1 MQPGM
6 TFGTLSFYSQ
16 EFAVFSNSIRS
27 VLRVAS
33 EMMAFPLHTVA
44 PKVKLSDALHSLLK
58 MNHSG
63 MPVVDEDGNYL
74 GVFSE
79 KCCLRA
85 VAETPTL
92 KEWEGLA
99 IGNADVMVTKLFCLS
114 PDEDAI
120 AAIGGLLKN
129 KVSGAPVTDS
139 NRTFLGVFSE
149 KTSMRVLIGAAYDSL
164 PSAAV
169 SAFMDCDRSR
179 LIDEPTSLAR
189 ILKIF
194 IETPFRRLPV
204 LRGDQVI
211 GMVNRRNLLRAKIT
225 MPNLTVANY
234 MDRKARTVSKDDDLL
249 TLAEIFLST
258 PYRRLPVVQDGKLIG
273 QVSRRDVLN
282 CAYHLMDPPLELPSR
297 FYISS
302 H

>member
-1 MQPGM
+1 M
-6 TFGTLSFYSQ
+6 
-16 EFAVFSNSIRS
+16 FSSSIRS
-27 VLRVAS
+27 VPRVAS
-33 EMMAFPLHTVA
+33 EIMASPLQTVS

-63 MPVVDEDGNYL
+63 MPVVDEDGSYL

-85 VAETPTL
+85 VAETPTVG
-92 KEWEGLA
+92 EWEGLA
-99 IGNADVMVTKLFCLS
+99 IGKTTVMVTELFCLS

-129 KVSGAPVTDS
+129 KVSGAPVTGS

-149 KTSMRVLIGAAYDSL
+149 KTSMQVLIGAAYDSL
-164 PSAAV
+164 PSATV

-189 ILKIF
+189 ILRIF
-194 IETPFRRLPV
+194 IETPLRRLLV
-204 LRGDQVI
+204 VRGDQII
-211 GMVNRRNLLRAKIT
+211 GMVNRRNLLRSNIT
-225 MPNLTVANY
+225 MPNLAVANY

-258 PYRRLPVVQDGKLIG
+258 PYRRLPVVQDGKIIG
-273 QVSRRDVLN
+273 QVSRRDVLS
-282 CAYHLMDPPLELPSR
+282 CAFHLMDPPKELTDR

>member
-1 MQPGM
+1 M
-6 TFGTLSFYSQ
+6 
-16 EFAVFSNSIRS
+16 FSSSNRIFP
-27 VLRVAS
+27 RVAS
-33 EMMAFPLHTVA
+33 EMMASPVQTVA
-44 PKVKLSDALHSLLK
+44 PKVKLSDALHSLLR

-63 MPVVDEDGNYL
+63 MPVVDDDGNYL

-79 KCCLRA
+79 KCCLKA

-92 KEWEGLA
+92 SEWERFA
-99 IGNADVMVTKLFCLS
+99 IGDSTVMVTKLFCLS

-120 AAIGGLLKN
+120 TAIGGLLKN
-129 KVSGAPVTDS
+129 SVSGAPVTDS

-179 LIDEPTSLAR
+179 LIDEPTSLAT
-189 ILKIF
+189 ILRIF

-204 LRGDQVI
+204 VRGDRVV
-211 GMVNRRNLLRAKIT
+211 GMVNRRNLLRANLT
-225 MPNLTVANY
+225 MPNLAVANY
-234 MDRKARTVSKDDDLL
+234 MDRQARTVSKDDDLL

-273 QVSRRDVLN
+273 QVSRR
-282 CAYHLMDPPLELPSR
+282 
-297 FYISS
+297 
-302 H
+302 